1 MERTYF
7 IVHRTGSTSVI
18 KLMPKHLKEYAT
30 EFHYL
35 FHQIYRCATV
45 DDASDPDVD
54 VYYNLGNN
62 VRKFLE
68 MYLYFKYPD
77 AKEDDG
83 RKLQRFFGDDPIA
96 ASLTERI
103 DNEYSHLKGLFER
116 GIIPVDVPAMKRMA
130 EFVLKRIKHRDPDQY
145 ESLLDSIGESPADT
159 MDAGSLAAQSG

>member
-1 MERTYF
+1 M
-7 IVHRTGSTSVI
+7 
-18 KLMPKHLKEYAT
+18 A
-30 EFHYL
+30 
-35 FHQIYRCATV
+35 

-83 RKLQRFFGDDPIA
+83 SKLQRFFGDDPVA
-96 ASLTERI
+96 ASLTDRI

-116 GIIPVDVPAMKRMA
+116 GIVPVDVPAMKRMA
-130 EFVLKRIKHRDPDQY
+130 EFVLAKMMDRDLDQY
-145 ESLLDSIGESPADT
+145 NSLLDSIGESPPEIG
-159 MDAGSLAAQSG
+159 DAGNLAAQSG

>member
-1 MERTYF
+1 
-7 IVHRTGSTSVI
+7 
-18 KLMPKHLKEYAT
+18 MPKHLKEYAT

-35 FHQIYRCATV
+35 FHQIYRCTTV
-45 DDASDPDVD
+45 DDANDPDVD
-54 VYYNLGNN
+54 AYYNLGNN

-83 RKLQRFFGDDPIA
+83 SKLQRFFGDDPIA

-116 GIIPVDVPAMKRMA
+116 GVMPVDVPAMKQMA
-130 EFVLKRIKHRDPDQY
+130 KFVLDKINAHDADQY
-145 ESLLDSIGESPADT
+145 RSLLDSIGESSTGPEDGCGQHILNNKPQQAKEE
-159 MDAGSLAAQSG
+159 